1 MLNVRL
7 PMMLPFLLS
16 ELRHAGLGFIV
27 YIPLQAILH
36 TSSLNQFRPGAEA
49 SPLGGRNTYPGNVHP
64 MSSHLFLIFYSW
76 FRKDGCAD
84 YCSISFN
91 STGPVT
97 RDRPVE
103 ILVSTTTQI
112 RHDKPKIWAN
122 FRPFNAAGDENFR
135 HLSQSSRRFRHLTKI
150 CVTTVTFR
158 QFEGPR
164 DA

>member
-122 FRPFNAAGDENFR
+122 FRLLSAAGHEKFR
-135 HLSQSSRRFRHLTKI
+135 HLSHE
-150 CVTTVTFR
+150 R
-158 QFEGPR
+158 QMISTPYKNLR
-164 DA
+164 DHRDISAI